1 MPPHSKRSLIEAHK
15 REIAGYLDEADE
27 FDDEDLWEELVAK
40 FNDALIVYRR
50 AMRRQVIRFT
60 DGRIGERV
68 DVS

>member
-1 MPPHSKRSLIEAHK
+1 MMRI
-15 REIAGYLDEADE
+15 
-27 FDDEDLWEELVAK
+27 FWEELVAK

-50 AMRRQVIRFT
+50 CNARRQVIRFT